1 MLRGAL
7 TFCHRV
13 SMGGLYGRE
22 RVTGERAVKHLEPI
36 KVFFATGATIAALAA
51 ATVAAW
57 STKVDASAFDA
68 HIAQE
73 DTRVR
78 SLENAEA
85 GHSVR
90 LGNLEAGQK
99 WQMDVQY
106 RTAERLGVLAAPPPQ
121 PSPVPS
127 PHPQPSP

>member
-1 MLRGAL
+1 
-7 TFCHRV
+7 
-13 SMGGLYGRE
+13 MGGLYGRE
-22 RVTGERAVKHLEPI
+22 RVTGERAAKHLEPL
-36 KVFFATGATIAALAA
+36 KVFLGAGAVVCAVAAGI
-51 ATVAAW
+51 VAAW
-57 STKVDASAFDA
+57 SSKVDASAFDA

-106 RTAERLGVLAAPPPQ
+106 RTAERLGVLADRPPQPAPIPSPVPTAHPTPQ
-121 PSPVPS
+121 PSP
-127 PHPQPSP
+127 